1 MTRSAHRVAEIS
13 TAGCLRYWD
22 ELVLRIPRQGR
33 DARLGLLPLGPQI
46 DQGVVRGR
54 QQVQGLGS
62 SDVTWNTK
70 WKQELCCPNGFI

>member
-1 MTRSAHRVAEIS
+1 MTRSAQMVAEIG
-13 TAGCLRYWD
+13 TAVCLRYCD
-22 ELVLRIPRQGR
+22 ELVLRIPWQGG

-62 SDVTWNTK
+62 SDVTWNKK
-70 WKQELCCPNGFI
+70 WKQ